1 MRWTDLLVA
10 KQLNHGAI
18 SLCLTGLA
26 CSSVQPEV
34 RLYEKGVLCHVDAS
48 DGSSDTRELRVVIDQ
63 CASYCAE
70 IVEAT
75 CEVSRNGADFRV
87 EARATTSRPM
97 DGEPCPTQCK
107 RVEANCNFL
116 VPSDSD
122 AAIEFAG
129 EQFAARE
136 IRSEACSSDLTTR

>member
-10 KQLNHGAI
+10 KQPNHCAI
-18 SLCLTGLA
+18 SLCLTALA
-26 CSSVQPEV
+26 CSSVQPEI
-34 RLYEKGVLCHVDAS
+34 RLYEKGVLCHVDVS
-48 DGSSDTRELRVVIDQ
+48 DGSSDSRELRVVFDE

-75 CEVSRNGADFRV
+75 CEVSRNGADFQV

-97 DGEPCPTQCK
+97 DGEPCPSLCK
-107 RVEANCNFL
+107 RVEANCNIL

-129 EQFAARE
+129 EQFTTRE
-136 IRSEACSSDLTTR
+136 IRSQACSSDLTTR